1 MPTGIAEAVF
11 DRHEVMTYAAFPVL
25 AMAASAFG
33 GHAGGAVVAVEKLGS
48 SGNSE

>member
-1 MPTGIAEAVF
+1 MPTRITEAVIG
-11 DRHEVMTYAAFPVL
+11 RHEVMTFAAFPVL

-33 GHAGGAVVAVEKLGS
+33 GHAGGAVVAVEKLSS